1 MAALEVPVPPRSIG
15 LRAAAPPEDRPPV
28 NGAPQRDGG
37 PVVCAVDLSGRS
49 RHAMREADA
58 LARTLGS
65 RLLVQVVRPKGLA
78 AVAAAE
84 GAELVVVGV
93 PSRALIGSALLARRY
108 RALLRDSPCPVV
120 AVPPGARPDPAG
132 RFSRFRA
139 RDSILCGIDAG
150 DVALLTA
157 RVAADLGAQLRLR
170 PIVLHAHEPGGKVSL
185 EPTFGTAGPDPREED
200 ARRAWALLGRTVEQL
215 GAAAEGRLVVGW
227 PAATLR
233 RVAGRERSS
242 LIVVGTSRPGLIRSV
257 LCAAVPAQL
266 VASATVPVVI
276 VPRGARRWPG
286 GKRHA
291 KRIVSVSPSSV

>member
-1 MAALEVPVPPRSIG
+1 M
-15 LRAAAPPEDRPPV
+15 
-28 NGAPQRDGG
+28 
-37 PVVCAVDLSGRS
+37 
-49 RHAMREADA
+49 
-58 LARTLGS
+58 
-65 RLLVQVVRPKGLA
+65 QVVRPKGLA

-93 PSRALIGSALLARRY
+93 PPRALIGSALLARRY

-120 AVPPGARPDPAG
+120 AVPPAARPDPAG
-132 RFSRFRA
+132 RFRA

-227 PAATLR
+227 PAPTLR
-233 RVAGRERSS
+233 RVAGREHSS

-257 LCAAVPAQL
+257 LCATVPAQL

-276 VPRGARRWPG
+276 VPRGAQRWPG
-286 GKRHA
+286 GQSR
-291 KRIVSVSPSSV
+291 RRR